1 MSTAKDKQ
9 RANDRRMGLTF
20 AAVLVVAVIIFGG
33 GAYLFTRAFTGHVKT
48 VADYETME
56 LEAASYSSTVQASG
70 SFESGNTTTVRSE
83 VDGSVANVAVK
94 DGDVVKKGDTLFTI
108 ENEDITADFSTTLDA
123 YVKAQD
129 EENAAI
135 KQVTSGKAK
144 LKQAQ
149 KTLTKA
155 QTALDKA
162 RADAEQSDEA
172 DATGFNEEPY
182 QAAVEAAQ
190 SNVDSAQETLDV
202 LQENKTKAAQATEA
216 AKVAYKKAAKKVSKL
231 TVKAS
236 VGGTIASLAIE
247 KGSAV
252 TAASDTAAMKIVD
265 TGDIVVVV
273 EVPESQIANIAKG
286 QSATVSCPS
295 LDNASCKATVAR
307 VADTPVESDQNA
319 SLSSQTASTSDGAQ
333 DPDNAEQATAE
344 GAKYQV
350 TLKLKKHDSAVKIGM
365 SANAD
370 ITVQDFGTV
379 FYVPSTCVAT
389 GNSGSYVEAV
399 VDKSTVKQCGITQ
412 LGTADDGKLII
423 QGASLA
429 DGTVIRTDLS
439 NS

>member
-155 QTALDKA
+155 QTALEKA

-172 DATGFNEEPY
+172 DAAGFNEEPY

-252 TAASDTAAMKIVD
+252 TAASDAAAMKIVD

-333 DPDNAEQATAE
+333 DADNAEQATAE

-365 SANAD
+365 GANAD

-389 GNSGSYVEAV
+389 GNSGAYVEAV

>member
-20 AAVLVVAVIIFGG
+20 VAVLVVAVIIFGG

-48 VADYETME
+48 AADYETME
-56 LEAASYSSTVQASG
+56 LEAASYSSSVQASG

-129 EENAAI
+129 DENAAI

-162 RADAEQSDEA
+162 RTDAEQSDEE
-172 DATGFNEEPY
+172 DAASFNEKPY

-202 LQENKTKAAQATEA
+202 LQENKTKAVQATEA

-252 TAASDTAAMKIVD
+252 TAASEAAAMKIVD

-295 LDNASCKATVAR
+295 LDNVSCKATVTR

-319 SLSSQTASTSDGAQ
+319 SLSSQQVSSSDGTQ
-333 DPDNAEQATAE
+333 DADNTEQLAAE

-350 TLKLKKHDSAVKIGM
+350 TLKLKKHDDAIKIGM
-365 SANAD
+365 SADAD